1 MVTEAVDRYRE
12 RWPAAELVEFVDG
25 AGFAYV
31 YDLAGAS
38 DPSLQE
44 ARAVVGWGSARSPR
58 GPRDASRIR
67 GFPLPRRLRADHD
80 RGHLFSYAAGGGEDV
95 NLVAQLRVVNRGW
108 SAVGRRW
115 RAIERLARRRPDA
128 VLVVDLDYDD
138 MTAVPATLRAALIA
152 DEGVLASASLSNR

>member
-67 GFPLPRRLRADHD
+67 GSRFLGVFAPTTTGDTI
-80 RGHLFSYAAGGGEDV
+80 FSYAAGGGEDV

>member
-1 MVTEAVDRYRE
+1 MDAVSRYRE

-38 DPSLQE
+38 DPALHE
-44 ARAVVGWGSARSPR
+44 PRVVVGWGSARPPS

-80 RGHLFSYAAGGGEDV
+80 RGHLFSHAVGGGEDA
-95 NLVAQLRVVNRGW
+95 NLVAQLRAVNRGW
-108 SAVGRRW
+108 SRVGRQW
-115 RAIERLARRRPDA
+115 RAIERLTQRRPDA
-128 VLVVDLDYDD
+128 VLVASLDYDD
-138 MTAVPATLRAALIA
+138 MTAVPAMLHATLIA
-152 DEGVLASASLSNR
+152 HEGFLASESLSNR